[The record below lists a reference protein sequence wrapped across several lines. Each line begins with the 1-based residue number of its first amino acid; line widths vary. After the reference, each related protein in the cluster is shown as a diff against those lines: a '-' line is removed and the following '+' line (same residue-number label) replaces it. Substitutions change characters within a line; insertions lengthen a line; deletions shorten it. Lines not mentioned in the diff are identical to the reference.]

1 MDGKRGLTFLEVLVV
16 LAIIGI
22 LATIAVPNF
31 RISIKKAREA
41 VLRENL
47 YQIRDA
53 IAKYYQDKQRYP
65 DELQEL
71 VAARYLREIP
81 VDPVTRERE
90 WEPVYFDPQDL
101 SLYGDDQLN
110 GIVDVKS
117 LSKDTA
123 TDGTRYSDW

>member
-1 MDGKRGLTFLEVLVV
+1 MSKYRGLTFLEVLVV

-31 RISIKKAREA
+31 RISIIKTREA

-53 IAKYYQDKQRYP
+53 IHKYYQDKQRYP
-65 DELQEL
+65 AELEEL

-81 VDPVTRERE
+81 KDPVTRKRE
-90 WEPVYFDPQDL
+90 WNIVYFDPENL

-117 LSKDTA
+117 MSDGAA
-123 TDGTRYSDW
+123 TDGTRYRDW